1 MLRIQGEPGLLGN
14 DRAPLRAG
22 LTSVRGP
29 SSPPGPPPAFFAVAH
44 VPGRSMRHTQLGPG
58 DVRRK
63 ERYVPSIRA
72 AADDKVGP
80 RCQLRTPPQP
90 TTP

>member
-44 VPGRSMRHTQLGPG
+44 ATVRSARHTQLGPG

-80 RCQLRTPPQP
+80 RCPPSPPQP